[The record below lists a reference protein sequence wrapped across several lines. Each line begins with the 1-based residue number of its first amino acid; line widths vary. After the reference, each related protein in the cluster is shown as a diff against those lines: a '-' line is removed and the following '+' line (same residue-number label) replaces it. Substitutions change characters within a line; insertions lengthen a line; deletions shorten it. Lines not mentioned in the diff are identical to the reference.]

1 MHIFGLYGDGGVV
14 VQIKIASK
22 VRGKKNYANGVIVV
36 VVVGGGGCCCCCWKL
51 KKSFICWT
59 NGQFKYSPYG
69 LRSFIKF

>member
-36 VVVGGGGCCCCCWKL
+36 VVVGGGGCCTL
-51 KKSFICWT
+51 SVVVV
-59 NGQFKYSPYG
+59 S
-69 LRSFIKF
+69 KFMGVGFL